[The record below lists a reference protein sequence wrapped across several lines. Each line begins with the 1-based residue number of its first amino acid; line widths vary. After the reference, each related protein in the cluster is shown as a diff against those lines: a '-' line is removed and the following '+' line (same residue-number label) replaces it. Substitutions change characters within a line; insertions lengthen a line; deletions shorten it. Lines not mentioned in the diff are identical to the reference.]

1 MFTPRHKPDDSLLG
15 HLTFALKHEGIDLGV
30 LKCLFDGTEP
40 QTIAE
45 IVRREPTG
53 AYSRTRGFCPLIR
66 ERKSSI
72 VYCAQFVPGG
82 AFDSKE
88 ADNWRRFPLSNN

>member
-45 IVRREPTG
+45 IVRRERQARIAAGLNDTVVV
-53 AYSRTRGFCPLIR
+53 
-66 ERKSSI
+66 SI
-72 VYCAQFVPGG
+72 VVPNVI
-82 AFDSKE
+82 FDLRR
-88 ADNWRRFPLSNN
+88 DNLIAL